1 MSAVLITLIIAVSV
15 IILAAM
21 DNYYGLRKKELETK
35 LRMAEM
41 DAGIAPGTYSRLSK
55 KDLRKARRS
64 RDIPSWDEMEAK
76 RTHAHSEEEERE
88 ELLKGISN
96 LRTRIDN
103 IDTIMHSRKEGEKAK

>member
-1 MSAVLITLIIAVSV
+1 
-15 IILAAM
+15 
-21 DNYYGLRKKELETK
+21 
-35 LRMAEM
+35 
-41 DAGIAPGTYSRLSK
+41 
-55 KDLRKARRS
+55 
-64 RDIPSWDEMEAK
+64 MEAK